1 MLIYKN
7 GDLIKKEDI
16 TISPFDHGF
25 LYGIGLFETIRV
37 YERHPFL
44 LDDHLERLNRGLK
57 ALNINAHYSRQ
68 EINDAIQV
76 VLKVNGFENAN
87 IRINVSAGT
96 GEIGLQTDAYPQ
108 PNLLIFARPL
118 PPAGRIL
125 EKKAVLLKLAR
136 NTPEGA
142 ERLKSHHFLNNVLAK
157 RELGD
162 DQDVEGIFLTG
173 KGYLAEGIVSNL
185 FWFIGDTL
193 FTPCVQ
199 TGILNGITRQ
209 YILRLADVLGYKT
222 EEGFF
227 TPGDAEKAEE
237 MFITNSIQELV
248 PLSSFNG
255 QRLIGSDGQFV
266 SLLHQKYRKG
276 CQSLWSRKE
285 LG

>member
-1 MLIYKN
+1 MFIYKN
-7 GDLIKKEDI
+7 GELIKKEDV

-37 YERHPFL
+37 YEHHPFL

-57 ALNINAHYSRQ
+57 ALNINAQYTRR

-76 VLKVNGFENAN
+76 VLTENGFENAN
-87 IRINVSAGT
+87 IRINVSAGI

-108 PNLLIFARPL
+108 PNLLIFSRPL
-118 PPAGRIL
+118 PPAGRMA

-136 NTPEGA
+136 NTPEGS
-142 ERLKSHHFLNNVLAK
+142 ERLKSHHFLNNMLAR

-162 DQDVEGIFLTG
+162 DHDVEGIFLTD

-193 FTPCVQ
+193 FTPSLQ

-209 YILRLADVLGYKT
+209 YILRLADTLGYKT

-227 TPGDAEKAEE
+227 RPGDAEKAEE
-237 MFITNSIQELV
+237 MFITNSIQEIV

-255 QRLIGSDGQFV
+255 KRLIGSDGQLV
-266 SLLHQKYRKG
+266 SLLHQEYRNG